1 MFEWVGKLKDE
12 ELALVAKMGVS
23 FRQWGGEGMKEKTV
37 FKTIF
42 ELTQRDKNAKGKRQ
56 RIKNTTEKGTK

>member
-42 ELTQRDKNAKGKRQ
+42 ELTQWLRGGLQVKRGFLYL
-56 RIKNTTEKGTK
+56 I